1 MGWTDEALSMD
12 DLVKRNGL
20 YFKKFTAIPFSGEI
34 SGLHNGKFYSG
45 RKDGAWETYHENGQL
60 KIKVSYKNGKPHG
73 SYEEYFDNGN
83 SEWQGAYKD
92 GQLKITADYK
102 DGVMQR

>member
-45 RKDGAWETYHENGQL
+45 QL

-73 SYEEYFDNGN
+73 PYEEYFDNGN